1 MPWGRMYRKTIL
13 DNGIKVIS
21 EQIDHVRSVSMGVW
35 IGCGSR
41 RENEFIN
48 GTAHFIEHML
58 FKGTESRSAF
68 DIASEI
74 DSVGGIMNAFTGK
87 ELTAFYV
94 KVPDYHLP
102 LSIELLADIFSRS
115 LFDPQELEKEKSVV
129 QQEIHMVEDTPD
141 EYIHD
146 FFEQIFWD
154 HHPLGLPVLGTKGTV
169 QGFTREALLEFFRKN
184 YRGEHLVLTAAGRLE
199 HEKLVEFVRGAFGV
213 MEGCQERV
221 QEPVPTPASRRA
233 CIERDL
239 GQAHLIIGTPAPPH
253 VDPRRFAGILMNA
266 ILGGS
271 MSSRLFQE
279 IREKRGLA
287 YAIRS
292 YIVSYRDV
300 GMLNIYVGTSR
311 ERVRDVIELI
321 LDELRRMK
329 KEHLT
334 DREMQLAKELIK
346 GNLLLGLESTDNR
359 MSKMATN
366 EIYFGRHISFEEIVR
381 HIDAVQKEDIRDLA
395 AELFDASTLSLAALG
410 DVSEKDLDG
419 AAHL

>member
-1 MPWGRMYRKTIL
+1 MPWGRMYRKTVL

-21 EQIDHVRSVSMGVW
+21 EQIDHVRSVSIGVW
-35 IGCGSR
+35 VGCGSR
-41 RENEFIN
+41 YENEDIN

-58 FKGTESRSAF
+58 FKGTERRSAF

-102 LSIELLADIFSRS
+102 LSIDLLADIFSRS
-115 LFDPQELEKEKSVV
+115 LFDPQEVEKEKSVV

-146 FFEQIFWD
+146 FFEKIFWD
-154 HHPLGLPVLGTKGTV
+154 HHPLGLPVLGTKGSV
-169 QGFTREALLEFFRKN
+169 RGFTREALLEFFKRN
-184 YRGEHLVLTAAGRLE
+184 YRGGQLLLTAAGRLE
-199 HEKLVEFVRGAFGV
+199 HEGLVELVRGAFGV
-213 MEGCQERV
+213 MEGVQEGIQERM
-221 QEPVPTPASRRA
+221 PAPSSRRA

-239 GQAHLIIGTPAPPH
+239 GQAHLIIGTPAPSN
-253 VDPRRFAGILMNA
+253 VDPGRFAGILMNA

-292 YIVSYRDV
+292 YIVSYRDA

-311 ERVRDVIELI
+311 DRVRDVIELI

-329 KEHLT
+329 KEYLT

-359 MSKMATN
+359 MSKLATN
-366 EIYFGRHISFEEIVR
+366 EIYFGRHIPFEEIVR
-381 HIDAVQKEDIRDLA
+381 HIDAVQKEDVRDLA
-395 AELFDASTLSLAALG
+395 AEIFDASTLSLAALG
-410 DVSEKDLDG
+410 NVSEKDLEG

>member
-1 MPWGRMYRKTIL
+1 MYRKTVL

-21 EQIDHVRSVSMGVW
+21 EQIDHVRSVSIGVW
-35 IGCGSR
+35 VRCGSR
-41 RENEFIN
+41 HENEEIS

-58 FKGTESRSAF
+58 FKGTERRSAF

-94 KVPDYHLP
+94 KVPDYHLS
-102 LSIELLADIFSRS
+102 LSIDLLADIFSHS
-115 LFDPQELEKEKSVV
+115 LFDPQEVEKEKSVV

-146 FFEQIFWD
+146 FFEKIFWD
-154 HHPLGLPVLGTKGTV
+154 QHPLGLPVLGSKGSV
-169 QGFTREALLEFFRKN
+169 QGLTREKLLEFFGRH
-184 YRGEHLVLTAAGRLE
+184 YRGEHLVVTAAGRLG
-199 HEKLVEFVRGAFGV
+199 HEELVDRVRGTFGV
-213 MEGCQERV
+213 MEGFHDGTPETT
-221 QEPVPTPASRRA
+221 PVPAARRA
-233 CIERDL
+233 CLERDL
-239 GQAHLIIGTPAPPH
+239 GQTHLIIGTPAPSSL
-253 VDPRRFAGILMNA
+253 DPRRFAGILMNA

-292 YIVSYRDV
+292 YIVSYRDT
-300 GMLNIYVGTSR
+300 GMLNIYVGTSQ
-311 ERVRDVIELI
+311 ERVSDVIGLI

-329 KEHLT
+329 GEYLT
-334 DREMQLAKELIK
+334 DREMQLARELIK

-359 MSKMATN
+359 MSKLATN
-366 EIYFGRHISFEEIVR
+366 EIYFGRHVSYDEIVR
-381 HIDAVQKEDIRDLA
+381 QVDAVQKEDIRSLA
-395 AELFDASTLSLAALG
+395 ERMFDASTISLAALG
-410 DVSEKDLDG
+410 NVSEKDLEG
-419 AAHL
+419 APRL

>member
-1 MPWGRMYRKTIL
+1 MYRKTVL

-35 IGCGSR
+35 VGCGSR
-41 RENEFIN
+41 HENEDIN

-68 DIASEI
+68 DIASEV

-115 LFDPQELEKEKSVV
+115 LFDPQEVEKEKSVV

-146 FFEQIFWD
+146 FFERIFWNR
-154 HHPLGLPVLGTKGTV
+154 HPLGLPVLGTKESV
-169 QGFTREALLEFFRKN
+169 QGFTREALLEFFHKK
-184 YRGEHLVLTAAGRLE
+184 YRGNHLVLTAAGRLE
-199 HEKLVEFVRGAFGV
+199 HERLVEMVRGAFGI
-213 MEGCQERV
+213 MEGYKEKV
-221 QEPVPTPASRRA
+221 QAPLPIPMSRRA

-239 GQAHLIIGTPAPPH
+239 GQAHLIIGTPAPSN
-253 VDPRRFAGILMNA
+253 VDPRRFAGILMNTV
-266 ILGGS
+266 LGGS

-300 GMLNIYVGTSR
+300 GMLNIYVAASR
-311 ERVRDVIELI
+311 EKVKDVIGLI
-321 LDELRRMK
+321 LEEMRRMK
-329 KEHLT
+329 REHLT

-359 MSKMATN
+359 MSKLATN
-366 EIYFGRHISFEEIVR
+366 EIYYGRHISYEEIVR
-381 HIDAVQKEDIRDLA
+381 HIDAVQKEDIRALT
-395 AELFDASTLSLAALG
+395 AELFDASALSLAALG
-410 DVSEKDLDG
+410 DVSEKDLEG

>member
-1 MPWGRMYRKTIL
+1 MPWGRMYRKTVL
-13 DNGIKVIS
+13 NNGIKVIS
-21 EQIDHVRSVSMGVW
+21 EQVDYVRSVSIGVW
-35 IGCGSR
+35 VRCGSR
-41 RENEFIN
+41 YENEDIN

-58 FKGTESRSAF
+58 FKGTERRSAF

-102 LSIELLADIFSRS
+102 LSINLLADIFSRS
-115 LFDPQELEKEKSVV
+115 LFDPQEIEKEKSVV

-146 FFEQIFWD
+146 YFEKIFWD
-154 HHPLGLPVLGTKGTV
+154 HHPLGLPVLGTKGSV
-169 QGFTREALLEFFRKN
+169 QGFTREALLEFFKRN
-184 YRGEHLVLTAAGRLE
+184 YRGEHLVLTAAGRLK
-199 HEKLVEFVRGAFGV
+199 HEELVELVRGAFGV
-213 MEGCQERV
+213 MEGFQEGV
-221 QEPVPTPASRRA
+221 QGPVPTPTSRRA

-239 GQAHLIIGTPAPPH
+239 GQAHLIIGTPAPPN

-300 GMLNIYVGTSR
+300 GMLNIYVGTSQD
-311 ERVRDVIELI
+311 RVMDVIGLI

-359 MSKMATN
+359 MSKLATN
-366 EIYFGRHISFEEIVR
+366 EIYFGRHISFDEIVR
-381 HIDAVQKEDIRDLA
+381 HIDAVQKEDIRGLA
-395 AELFDASTLSLAALG
+395 AEMFDASTLSLAALG
-410 DVSEKDLDG
+410 NVSEKDLEG

>member
-21 EQIDHVRSVSMGVW
+21 EQIDHVRSVSIGVW
-35 IGCGSR
+35 VRCGSR
-41 RENEFIN
+41 HENAGIN

-58 FKGTESRSAF
+58 FKGTERRSAF

-102 LSIELLADIFSRS
+102 LSIDLLADIFSRS
-115 LFDPQELEKEKSVV
+115 LFDPQEVEKEKSVV

-146 FFEQIFWD
+146 FFEEIFWD
-154 HHPLGLPVLGTKGTV
+154 HHPLGLPVLGTKGSV
-169 QGFTREALLEFFRKN
+169 QGFTREALLEFFQKN
-184 YRGEHLVLTAAGRLE
+184 YRGGQLVLTAAGRLE
-199 HEKLVEFVRGAFGV
+199 HEGLVELVRGSFGV
-213 MEGCQERV
+213 MAGFQEGVQERV
-221 QEPVPTPASRRA
+221 PTPSSRRA
-233 CIERDL
+233 CTERDL
-239 GQAHLIIGTPAPPH
+239 GQAHLIIGTPAPSSI
-253 VDPRRFAGILMNA
+253 DPRRFAGILMNA

-300 GMLNIYVGTSR
+300 GMLNIYVGTSQ
-311 ERVRDVIELI
+311 ESVRDVIELI

-359 MSKMATN
+359 MSKLATN

-381 HIDAVQKEDIRDLA
+381 QIDAVQKEDVRGLA
-395 AELFDASTLSLAALG
+395 AELFDASTVSLAALG
-410 DVSEKDLDG
+410 NVSEKDLEG

>member
-1 MPWGRMYRKTIL
+1 MPWGRMYRKTVL

-35 IGCGSR
+35 VGCGSR
-41 RENEFIN
+41 HENADTS

-68 DIASEI
+68 DIASEV
-74 DSVGGIMNAFTGK
+74 DSVGGVMNAFTGK

-115 LFDPQELEKEKSVV
+115 LFDPQEVEKEKSVV

-146 FFEQIFWD
+146 FFEQIFWG
-154 HHPLGLPVLGTKGTV
+154 HHPLGLPVLGTKGSV
-169 QGFTREALLEFFRKN
+169 QGFTREALLEFFHKN
-184 YRGEHLVLTAAGRLE
+184 YRGEKLVLTAAGRLE
-199 HEKLVEFVRGAFGV
+199 HEKLVEMVRGAFGI
-213 MEGCQERV
+213 MEGHKERV
-221 QEPVPTPASRRA
+221 EAHLPTPTSSRA

-239 GQAHLIIGTPAPPH
+239 GQAHLIIGTPAPSNA
-253 VDPRRFAGILMNA
+253 DPRRFAGILMNA

-287 YAIRS
+287 YAVRS
-292 YIVSYRDV
+292 YIVSYRDA
-300 GMLNIYVGTSR
+300 GMLNIYVAASR
-311 ERVRDVIELI
+311 EKIKEVIGLI
-321 LDELRRMK
+321 LEEMGRMK
-329 KEHLT
+329 REHLT
-334 DREMQLAKELIK
+334 DREMRLAKELIK

-359 MSKMATN
+359 MSKLATN
-366 EIYFGRHISFEEIVR
+366 EIYYGRHISYEEIVR
-381 HIDAVQKEDIRDLA
+381 HIDDVQKEDIRDLT
-395 AELFDASTLSLAALG
+395 AELFDASTLSLAAIG
-410 DVSEKDLDG
+410 DVSEKDLEG